1 MKPAPSLA
9 LTTALLLGAAIS
21 GAFAID
27 LGTIGPTYPIS
38 EPNLL
43 EFIAQRLKEKERSGE
58 LARLL
63 NQARDRGIQ
72 AVRQPQAVAGL
83 RTTQTPRTFYV
94 DPSFVLDRNIL
105 DPQGHVLFAAGSR
118 HNPLDVVALSK
129 HLLFFDARDQ
139 RQVKRA
145 RALIGTYQGRVK
157 PILTAGSYLDLMKTW
172 RTPVFYDQQGALTRR
187 LGIGQVPALV
197 SQEGQRL
204 RIDELQ
210 VTP

>member
-9 LTTALLLGAAIS
+9 LAAALLLGAAMS

-72 AVRQPQAVAGL
+72 AVRQPQAVVGL

>member
-1 MKPAPSLA
+1 MKLAPSLTLA
-9 LTTALLLGAAIS
+9 TVLLLGSTMS
-21 GAFAID
+21 GALAID

-58 LARLL
+58 LARLQA
-63 NQARDRGIQ
+63 QARDRGIQ
-72 AVRQPQAVAGL
+72 AVRQPLPVAEL
-83 RTTQTPRTFYV
+83 RTTLTPRTFYV

-105 DPQGHVLFAAGSR
+105 DPQGRILFTAGSR
-118 HNPLDVVALSK
+118 HNPLDVVTLSK

-139 RQVKRA
+139 QQVIRA
-145 RALIGTYQGRVK
+145 RALIGNYQGRVK
-157 PILTAGSYLDLMKTW
+157 PILTAGSYLDLMKAW

-197 SQEGQRL
+197 SQEGKRL
-204 RIDELQ
+204 RIDELK

>member
-9 LTTALLLGAAIS
+9 LAAALLLGAAMS

-63 NQARDRGIQ
+63 NLARDRGIQ
-72 AVRQPQAVAGL
+72 AVRQPQAVVGL

>member
-1 MKPAPSLA
+1 MKPALPLA
-9 LTTALLLGAAIS
+9 LATALLLSAAMS

-38 EPNLL
+38 EANLL
-43 EFIAQRLKEKERSGE
+43 DFIAQRLKEKERSGE

-63 NQARDRGIQ
+63 TQARDRGIQ

-105 DPQGHVLFAAGSR
+105 DPQGHILFAAGSR
-118 HNPLDVVALSK
+118 HNPLNVVALSK

-157 PILTAGSYLDLMKTW
+157 PILTAGSYLDLMKAW

-197 SQEGQRL
+197 SQEGKRL
-204 RIDELQ
+204 RIDELE

>member
-1 MKPAPSLA
+1 MKPASSLT
-9 LTTALLLGAAIS
+9 LVVALLLGTAMS

-105 DPQGHVLFAAGSR
+105 DPQGQILFAAGSR
-118 HNPLDVVALSK
+118 HNPLDVVSLSK

-145 RALIGTYQGRVK
+145 RALIGAYQGRVK
-157 PILTAGSYLDLMKTW
+157 PILTAGSYLDLMKVW

-187 LGIGQVPALV
+187 LGISQVPALV
-197 SQEGQRL
+197 SQEGKRL
-204 RIDELQ
+204 RIDELE